1 MFKPKTDA
9 KMTGRSHGE
18 NFSTHDDEMIKPLY
32 LTREEM
38 QQSAYH
44 IAWVTSHVLEWKS
57 KPI

>member
-9 KMTGRSHGE
+9 KMTGRGHGE

-38 QQSAYH
+38 Q
-44 IAWVTSHVLEWKS
+44 
-57 KPI
+57 